1 MVVTVVGIVTD
12 SKLTQR
18 SNKPLLIALMLV
30 GIVTDNN
37 PELANA
43 NQPDNKL
50 YNNKGMNK

>member
-18 SNKPLLIALMLV
+18 SNNPLLIALMLV
-30 GIVTDNN
+30 GIVTDNK

-43 NQPDNKL
+43 LSPN
-50 YNNKGMNK
+50 